1 MVGKINILDS
11 FMNSNQSQL
20 FLSLC
25 WVVNLTSKNQPALN
39 IVDLIKS
46 ILSIV
51 DFDFD
56 VSTQLLIANDF

>member
-1 MVGKINILDS
+1 
-11 FMNSNQSQL
+11 MNSNQSQL